1 MSVKLFARSTAAA
14 AGLHRSRG
22 ALYLCGH
29 GRSGRLGYG
38 GNADEHVPRLVQIMP
53 YQSDMLTLPGLK
65 RGRFDYQKRQVVAM
79 YDCTADSQD
88 ELSLREGD
96 LVSVIAEGEA
106 GWFDGGR

>member
-1 MSVKLFARSTAAA
+1 
-14 AGLHRSRG
+14 
-22 ALYLCGH
+22 
-29 GRSGRLGYG
+29 
-38 GNADEHVPRLVQIMP
+38 
-53 YQSDMLTLPGLK
+53 MLTLPGLK